1 MCRNNILP
9 FYRSERFVSSHSIT
23 EGSTSNA
30 FSDSSWLWS
39 ISFFLHH
46 QHNFPIASM
55 QSDLILKLFHKG
67 RKLRHGQF
75 HPCFIMLLLLS
86 RIENNPK
93 LTMMLYMKEL
103 RCGVGKPCANK
114 ANGTF
119 CFLTPHH
126 PAGMFKNH
134 NQPINRSASSLFRG
148 LSAQPLCENMF
159 LFVRPPTSFLL

>member
-9 FYRSERFVSSHSIT
+9 FHRGVRDLYHHIAQPMHFQTVADCGQFHFSSTTNTI
-23 EGSTSNA
+23 
-30 FSDSSWLWS
+30 
-39 ISFFLHH
+39 
-46 QHNFPIASM
+46 FPSM

-75 HPCFIMLLLLS
+75 HPCFIMSLLMS

-93 LTMMLYMKEL
+93 LMMMHYYMKEL
-103 RCGVGKPCANK
+103 RCGGIGKPCANK
-114 ANGTF
+114 ENGTF

-126 PAGMFKNH
+126 PAGTLENH

-148 LSAQPLCENMF
+148 LVSAATM
-159 LFVRPPTSFLL
+159 